1 MNTAFNLEQFLK
13 QATPVEDKYTRTP
26 NYLVDKGYVSEM
38 TGSALKCYVVI
49 NRFTDGFCRT
59 NWSITSTFLQE
70 KTGIKKLKTLT
81 DAVRQLEQ
89 LGLVL
94 VVRSTGETNKFSII
108 HPEFELPAKMDG
120 STDNGMDTTPENG
133 MGSTHQNGGET
144 TPENGMGSTHQN
156 GGETTPENGTTKKE
170 TNKKE
175 NIKKDICEIFEFWK
189 VVFNKNEKTLLSD
202 KRARKIQARLVDG
215 YQVEDIKLAITNCS
229 KSDYHVQGGYTD
241 IELICREPEKLDRFI
256 NMFPKAEQIMA
267 PVPGSYEADMG
278 DW

>member
-49 NRFTDGFCRT
+49 NRFTDGFCRS

-120 STDNGMDTTPENG
+120 STDNGMD
-133 MGSTHQNGGET
+133 
-144 TPENGMGSTHQN
+144 
-156 GGETTPENGTTKKE
+156 TTPENGTTKKE

>member
-49 NRFTDGFCRT
+49 NRFTDGFCRS
-59 NWSITSTFLQE
+59 NWSITSSFLQE

-81 DAVRQLEQ
+81 DSVRQLEQ

-108 HPEFELPAKMDG
+108 HPEFEPPAKMDG
-120 STDNGMDTTPENG
+120 STDNGMD
-133 MGSTHQNGGET
+133 T

-189 VVFNKNEKTLLSD
+189 V
-202 KRARKIQARLVDG
+202 
-215 YQVEDIKLAITNCS
+215 
-229 KSDYHVQGGYTD
+229 
-241 IELICREPEKLDRFI
+241 
-256 NMFPKAEQIMA
+256 
-267 PVPGSYEADMG
+267 
-278 DW
+278 

>member
-1 MNTAFNLEQFLK
+1 MNTAFDLEQFLK

-81 DAVRQLEQ
+81 DSVRQLEQ
-89 LGLVL
+89 LGLIL

-108 HPEFELPAKMDG
+108 HPEFGLPTKMDG
-120 STDNGMDTTPENG
+120 SAE
-133 MGSTHQNGGET
+133 NGGET
-144 TPENGMGSTHQN
+144 TPENG
-156 GGETTPENGTTKKE
+156 GETTPENGATKKE

-189 VVFNKNEKTLLSD
+189 TTFGKNEKTLLSD
-202 KRARKIQARLVDG
+202 KRAKKIQVRLGEG
-215 YQVEDIKLAITNCS
+215 YSVEDIKLAITNCS
-229 KSDYHVQGGYTD
+229 KSDYHLQNGYTD

-256 NMFPKAEQIMA
+256 NMFPKAEKNMA
-267 PVPGSYEADMG
+267 PVSGSYEADMG

>member
-1 MNTAFNLEQFLK
+1 MNIGVDLDKFIK
-13 QATPVEDKYTRTP
+13 QAKPVEDNYTKTP

-49 NRFTDGFCRT
+49 NRFTDGFSRT
-59 NWSITSTFLQE
+59 NWSITSNFLQD

-89 LGLVL
+89 LGLIL
-94 VVRSTGETNKFSII
+94 VVRSTGETNKFSIV
-108 HPEFELPAKMDG
+108 HPEFEPHTKMDG
-120 STDNGMDTTPENG
+120 STDNGIETTPENG
-133 MGSTHQNGGET
+133 TGSTHQNGGET
-144 TPENGMGSTHQN
+144 TPENGA
-156 GGETTPENGTTKKE
+156 TKKE

-189 VVFNKNEKTLLSD
+189 TTFSKNEKTILSD
-202 KRARKIQARLVDG
+202 KRARKIQSRLVDG
-215 YQVEDIKLAITNCS
+215 YQVEDIKHAILNCS

-256 NMFPKAEQIMA
+256 NMFPKEQESTSTEQPESPRNT
-267 PVPGSYEADMG
+267 PVLLRKEYKGAK
-278 DW
+278 

>member
-1 MNTAFNLEQFLK
+1 
-13 QATPVEDKYTRTP
+13 
-26 NYLVDKGYVSEM
+26 
-38 TGSALKCYVVI
+38 
-49 NRFTDGFCRT
+49 
-59 NWSITSTFLQE
+59 
-70 KTGIKKLKTLT
+70 
-81 DAVRQLEQ
+81 LEQ

-108 HPEFELPAKMDG
+108 HPEFEPPAKMDG
-120 STDNGMDTTPENG
+120 STDNGMD
-133 MGSTHQNGGET
+133 T

-189 VVFNKNEKTLLSD
+189 VTFSKNEKTLLSD
-202 KRARKIQARLVDG
+202 KRARKIQARLVEG
-215 YQVEDIKLAITNCS
+215 YLVEDIKLAITNCS
-229 KSDYHVQGGYTD
+229 KSDYHLQNGYTD

-256 NMFPKAEQIMA
+256 NMFPKAEQNMV
-267 PVPGSYEADMG
+267 PVPGSYEEDMG

>member
-1 MNTAFNLEQFLK
+1 
-13 QATPVEDKYTRTP
+13 
-26 NYLVDKGYVSEM
+26 
-38 TGSALKCYVVI
+38 
-49 NRFTDGFCRT
+49 
-59 NWSITSTFLQE
+59 
-70 KTGIKKLKTLT
+70 
-81 DAVRQLEQ
+81 
-89 LGLVL
+89 
-94 VVRSTGETNKFSII
+94 
-108 HPEFELPAKMDG
+108 
-120 STDNGMDTTPENG
+120 
-133 MGSTHQNGGET
+133 
-144 TPENGMGSTHQN
+144 
-156 GGETTPENGTTKKE
+156 TKKE

-229 KSDYHVQGGYTD
+229 KSDYHVQGRYTD

-267 PVPGSYEADMG
+267 PVPGSYEVDMG

>member
-49 NRFTDGFCRT
+49 NRFTDGFCRS
-59 NWSITSTFLQE
+59 NWSITSSFLQE

-81 DAVRQLEQ
+81 DSVRQLEQ

-108 HPEFELPAKMDG
+108 HPEFEPPAKMDG
-120 STDNGMDTTPENG
+120 SAENGMD
-133 MGSTHQNGGET
+133 T

>member
-49 NRFTDGFCRT
+49 NRFTDGFCRS
-59 NWSITSTFLQE
+59 NWSITSGFLQE

-81 DAVRQLEQ
+81 DSVRQLEQ

-108 HPEFELPAKMDG
+108 HPEFEPPAKMDG
-120 STDNGMDTTPENG
+120 STNNG
-133 MGSTHQNGGET
+133 MGSTHQNGGGT
-144 TPENGMGSTHQN
+144 TPENGA
-156 GGETTPENGTTKKE
+156 TKKE

-189 VVFNKNEKTLLSD
+189 VTFSKNEKTLLSD
-202 KRARKIQARLVDG
+202 KRARKIQARLVEG
-215 YQVEDIKLAITNCS
+215 YLVEDIKLAITNCS
-229 KSDYHVQGGYTD
+229 KSDYHLQNGYTD

-256 NMFPKAEQIMA
+256 NMFPKAEQNMA
-267 PVPGSYEADMG
+267 PLPRNYEADMG

>member
-49 NRFTDGFCRT
+49 NRFTDGFCRS
-59 NWSITSTFLQE
+59 NWSITSSFLQE

-108 HPEFELPAKMDG
+108 HPEFEPPAKMDG
-120 STDNGMDTTPENG
+120 STDNGMD
-133 MGSTHQNGGET
+133 T

-202 KRARKIQARLVDG
+202 KRARKIQSRLADG
-215 YQVEDIKLAITNCS
+215 YLVEDIKHAILNCS

-256 NMFPKAEQIMA
+256 NMFPKEQDKTNSDNSETKRNA
-267 PVPGSYEADMG
+267 PVLLRKEYKGAK
-278 DW
+278 

>member
-81 DAVRQLEQ
+81 DSVRQLEQ

-108 HPEFELPAKMDG
+108 HPEFELPTKMDG
-120 STDNGMDTTPENG
+120 STDNGMD
-133 MGSTHQNGGET
+133 T

-189 VVFNKNEKTLLSD
+189 VTFSKNEKTLLSD
-202 KRARKIQARLVDG
+202 KRARKIQARLVEG
-215 YQVEDIKLAITNCS
+215 YLVEDIKLAITNCS
-229 KSDYHVQGGYTD
+229 KSDYHLQNGYTD

-256 NMFPKAEQIMA
+256 NMFPKAEQNMV

>member
-1 MNTAFNLEQFLK
+1 M
-13 QATPVEDKYTRTP
+13 
-26 NYLVDKGYVSEM
+26 
-38 TGSALKCYVVI
+38 
-49 NRFTDGFCRT
+49 
-59 NWSITSTFLQE
+59 
-70 KTGIKKLKTLT
+70 
-81 DAVRQLEQ
+81 
-89 LGLVL
+89 VL

-108 HPEFELPAKMDG
+108 HPEFEPPAKMDG
-120 STDNGMDTTPENG
+120 STDNGMDTTPI
-133 MGSTHQNGGET
+133 MVWTLPRKWYGEY
-144 TPENGMGSTHQN
+144 
-156 GGETTPENGTTKKE
+156 PENGTTKKE

-278 DW
+278 IGNVEYS

>member
-144 TPENGMGSTHQN
+144 TPENG
-156 GGETTPENGTTKKE
+156 TTKKE

-267 PVPGSYEADMG
+267 PVPRSYEADMG